1 MSFKSLFAGHGR
13 ARLRLSVLLA
23 ASLAGFAPLAAQ
35 TPPDLASRTELRP
48 FSSLSLSDS
57 QFLQGDGKA
66 TPVTIAGEL
75 RFPATAAAGA
85 KRPAV
90 IVVHGSGGA
99 SATTEN
105 WARIFNR
112 MGIASFVIDSFSG
125 RGLTAVSTNQGTMG
139 RFNMVLDTFRAQ
151 EALAAHPRID
161 PARIAVIGFSR
172 GGTAVLYT
180 AMRRFQ
186 KIWSPNFKV
195 VGTFPLYASCFDQ
208 VDEDT
213 DVVGP
218 IREFHGDADDY
229 ASIQQ
234 CRDYFKRMK
243 AAGRDVA
250 QVEFP
255 GAHHGYDNV
264 LGKTE
269 PSVSTGSQ
277 SQRNCSVREEKGVL
291 VNQQTRKE
299 FTYKDACVTV
309 DPHSGHDPDATAK
322 TVAAV
327 TGEQRGLFKLP

>member
-1 MSFKSLFAGHGR
+1 MSLASVIRSHGR
-13 ARLRLSVLLA
+13 SLIVLA
-23 ASLAGFAPLAAQ
+23 ACLAGAAPVAAQ
-35 TPPDLASRTELRP
+35 TSPDLASRIELRA
-48 FSSLSLSDS
+48 FSSLNLSDS
-57 QFLQGDGKA
+57 QFLQGDSKA

-85 KRPAV
+85 KLPAV

-112 MGIASFVIDSFSG
+112 MGIASFTIDSFTG
-125 RGLTAVSTNQGTMG
+125 RGLVQGSTNQGTMG
-139 RFNMVLDTFRAQ
+139 RFNMTLDTFRAQ
-151 EALAAHPRID
+151 EVLAAHPRID
-161 PARIAVIGFSR
+161 PERIAVMGFSR

-250 QVEFP
+250 QMEFP
-255 GAHHGYDNV
+255 GVHHGYDNV
-264 LGKTE
+264 LGNPK
-269 PSVSTGSQ
+269 PSVSKGAQ
-277 SQRNCSVREEKGVL
+277 SQRNCNVREEKGVL
-291 VNQQTRKE
+291 VNQQTKQE
-299 FTYKDACVTV
+299 FTYKDACVTL
-309 DPHSGHDPDATAK
+309 DPQSGHDPEATAK
-322 TVAAV
+322 TIAAV
-327 TGEQRGLFKLP
+327 TGELKGLFKLP

>member
-1 MSFKSLFAGHGR
+1 MSLTSLFARQGR

-35 TPPDLASRTELRP
+35 TPQDLASRTELRP

-57 QFLQGDGKA
+57 QFLQGDSKA

-85 KRPAV
+85 KLPAV

-125 RGLTAVSTNQGTMG
+125 RGLTAVSTNQGAMG

-151 EALAAHPRID
+151 EVLAAHPRID

-250 QVEFP
+250 QMEFP

-269 PSVSTGSQ
+269 ASVSTGSQ
-277 SQRNCSVREEKGVL
+277 SQRMCSVREEKGVL
-291 VNQQTRKE
+291 VNQQTKQE

-322 TVAAV
+322 TIAAV
-327 TGEQRGLFKLP
+327 TGELRGLFKLP

>member
-1 MSFKSLFAGHGR
+1 MPSISFIR
-13 ARLRLSVLLA
+13 ARRRAGLGASILLVA
-23 ASLAGFAPLAAQ
+23 ALAGFAPLAAQ

-57 QFLQGDGKA
+57 QFLQGDSKA
-66 TPVTIAGEL
+66 TAVTIAGEL
-75 RFPATAAAGA
+75 RFPATAAPGA
-85 KRPAV
+85 KLPAV

-125 RGLTAVSTNQGTMG
+125 RGLTAVSTNQGAMG
-139 RFNMVLDTFRAQ
+139 RFNMALDTFRAQ
-151 EALAAHPRID
+151 EVLAAHPRID
-161 PARIAVIGFSR
+161 PDRIAVIGFSR

-186 KIWSPNFKV
+186 KIWSPHFKV

-234 CRDYFKRMK
+234 CSDYFKRMK

-250 QVEFP
+250 QMAVP

-269 PSVSTGSQ
+269 PSVSKGSQ
-277 SQRNCSVREEKGVL
+277 SQRMCSVREEKGVL
-291 VNQQTRKE
+291 VNQQTKQE

-322 TVAAV
+322 TIAAV
-327 TGEQRGLFKLP
+327 TGELRGLFRLP